1 MILDEIKKNS
11 SINKVPDKDSVDFSI
26 VLISYKHDAFFM
38 DALESILNQK
48 YERKKM
54 ELIVI
59 CKSYGA
65 PINFLKTQSLGISLK
80 LVIDDN
86 FKIGPKFRKAIEAS
100 KYDWIVILD
109 DDDLWHPYKLTILSS
124 FIQKDKTVGY
134 IHNSKVY
141 INEKFSINQIKVD
154 PILNYNSNETDNFP
168 RNKYKTFSDCEHNE
182 SSIAFKKSIIKSALD
197 VLSDLEG
204 SVDTFLYLSARG
216 QDSKQQ
222 CIDDKLTYFRIRD
235 GKNPSF
241 SNKDLNDNL
250 IRQLNSYRT
259 IQMLHFHTSYTLNII
274 KTRIVTNEIKLV
286 LLLHFKK
293 DLKEKAI
300 LLKTSLQLKLCAD
313 PEYFFLILLLVISM
327 VSTKLANRLYSLL
340 RNIKKKAVRPFM
352 TAFIVY

>member
-1 MILDEIKKNS
+1 MILGEIKKNS
-11 SINKVPDKDSVDFSI
+11 SIIKVPDKDSVYFSI
-26 VLISYKHDAFFM
+26 VLISYKHDAFFL

-124 FIQKDKTVGY
+124 LIQKDKTVRY

-141 INEKFSINQIKVD
+141 INEKFSINQIKVG

-216 QDSKQQ
+216 QESKHL
-222 CIDDKLTYFRIRD
+222 CIDDRLTYFRIRD
-235 GKNPSF
+235 VKIPSF

-274 KTRIVTNEIKLV
+274 KTRIVTN
-286 LLLHFKK
+286 
-293 DLKEKAI
+293 
-300 LLKTSLQLKLCAD
+300 
-313 PEYFFLILLLVISM
+313 
-327 VSTKLANRLYSLL
+327 
-340 RNIKKKAVRPFM
+340 
-352 TAFIVY
+352 